1 MTEADRPAHERQ
13 QKRSRPAGGERFLA
27 VLALLFGLVGTAA
40 ATYLYYHL
48 VLLDPGADI
57 AGHMAE
63 LEAEQSQLRADL
75 ERLTSEQNTA
85 LEALQAEQLRQ
96 QRAAEESLTQM
107 LDGLAVPEPA
117 AEREWRLAEVEYL
130 LRVANHRVLME
141 RDTRTA
147 LDLLKAA
154 DDLLAGLEDYAMHG
168 VRATLADEIL
178 SLEQASIVDVSEIY
192 LHLDA
197 VKRQLGA
204 LTLAVPQYTLGER
217 GDEPPAAAPSQAAA
231 TVAATQDEDTMG
243 VTDTGGEES
252 AFLAALVTE
261 FGKLVRF
268 RRIDTDFKP
277 PPVPAEAA
285 YLEINLR
292 LILEQAQL
300 AALKYDQAL
309 YASSLDAALEW
320 ASAYLD
326 GQNPRVLEMVGTLAE
341 LRSQN
346 LETPL
351 PDISGSL
358 NELLQAQRAGR

>member
-1 MTEADRPAHERQ
+1 MTEAKRTAHEGQ
-13 QKRSRPAGGERFLA
+13 QKRSRPAGGGRFLA
-27 VLALLFGLVGTAA
+27 VLALLFGLIGTAA

-75 ERLTSEQNTA
+75 RRLASEQNTA
-85 LEALQAEQLRQ
+85 LKALQAEQLRQ

-154 DDLLAGLEDYAMHG
+154 DDLLAGLDDYAMHG

-178 SLEQASIVDVSEIY
+178 SLEQASVVDVSEIY
-192 LHLDA
+192 LHLDT

-204 LTLAVPQYTLGER
+204 LTLAVPQYTLGKR

-231 TVAATQDEDTMG
+231 TVAATQDEDRIA
-243 VTDTGGEES
+243 DTGGEES
-252 AFLAALVTE
+252 GFLAALVTE

-358 NELLQAQRAGR
+358 NELLQTRRAGR